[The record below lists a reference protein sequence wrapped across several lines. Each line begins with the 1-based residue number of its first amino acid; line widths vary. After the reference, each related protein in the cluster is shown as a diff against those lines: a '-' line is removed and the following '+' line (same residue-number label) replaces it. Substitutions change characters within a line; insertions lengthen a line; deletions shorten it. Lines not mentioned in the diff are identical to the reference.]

1 MISSPHGLIFFGGDF
16 LASLYLEPENPF
28 YLTSLSSHP
37 ILQKLEIV
45 EIAIDPERRE
55 WTFLLKGEP
64 QGDADLWEE
73 LSQAVRDT
81 VPEVQ
86 SVRFEWTMENVES
99 EELYLAKAVQQVKLV
114 TGDMIA
120 ENGGNGTAKK
130 NRRKRSL
137 LANSVAGQALP
148 IVDLQEEERNVV
160 ICGEVVSF
168 ESRLTRTGKTLIM
181 FDLSDGTDSLSCKAF
196 LDEPGDLGIKKGKWF
211 KVRGNLQ
218 FQTFDNQLAL
228 MVQSLAVAEGPP
240 PLVDAAPEKRMELH
254 LHTKMSGLD
263 GTIDVAEVVKLA
275 ASLGHEAL
283 AITDHGVIQAFPDAH
298 RAGKKYGVK
307 ILYGVEGYLVD
318 DPESK
323 GRSYHI
329 IILAK
334 NQEGLQNLYR
344 LVSYAHLH
352 HFYRTPRIPRALLE
366 AHRQGLILGSAC
378 EAGEVYQAV
387 LNGNPDLLKIA
398 SFYDYLE
405 IQPLDN
411 NGFLIGTTH
420 VQSRDNLAT
429 INKKIVK
436 IGDTL
441 GLPVV
446 ATGDVHYLRPEDSL
460 VRTILLAGRGFDDA
474 ERQTPVYY
482 RTTQEMLEEFTYLG
496 TDKAREVVITNPR
509 HVAAQ
514 IESLK
519 PVPDGLHPPHIEN
532 AEADLEEMTYKTA
545 RETYGDPLPEIVQAR
560 LDRELKAIIGNG
572 YASLYLIAHKL
583 VKRSLDDGYLV
594 GSRGS
599 VGSSL
604 VATMCGI
611 TEVNP
616 LAPHYVCPHCYWS
629 EFFTEGEVGSGVDLP
644 EKACPNCGNK
654 AARLGFEIPFEVF
667 MGFYGD
673 KVPDIDLNFSG
684 EYQGHIHDYTVELF
698 GSDKV
703 YRAGTIGT
711 LADKTAYGFVMK
723 YLEQANQSRRS
734 AEVNR
739 LVSKLAGARR
749 TTGQHPGGMV
759 VVPADENIFNFT
771 PIQYPANDP
780 SSGTITTHFEYHAL
794 EDSLVK
800 LDILGHDDPTML
812 RFLQDLTGTAVL
824 DIALD
829 DEKTMSIF
837 SSLEHLGVTEDQIG
851 TPVGTLGIPEFGT
864 RFVRQM
870 LIDTSPKTFSDLVRI
885 SGLSHGTNVWTNNAQ
900 NLIRSGV
907 TDLSN
912 VIATRDDI
920 MSYLMLRG
928 VESGAAFNI
937 MEKVRRGRGLTDED
951 VALLR
956 EFEVPEWY
964 IESCNKISYMFPKA
978 HAVAYVTMAF
988 RIAFF
993 KVHHPLPFYAAL
1005 FSLRAGDFDAQLLI
1019 GGEQVIKAEI
1029 EAINAK
1035 GFEATP
1041 KERSTVTQLEIVVEA
1056 LARGVVFLPVD
1067 LYKSSDRHFQIED
1080 SGLRPPLA
1088 SLQGVGAS
1096 AAHGIVQS
1104 RAQGEF
1110 ISIEDLRQ
1118 RSGITKA
1125 VVETLRLHGC
1135 LDALPETNQ
1144 LTLF

>member
-1 MISSPHGLIFFGGDF
+1 M
-16 LASLYLEPENPF
+16 ASLYLEPEDRY
-28 YLTSLSSHP
+28 YLASLSSHP
-37 ILQKLEIV
+37 ISQELEIV
-45 EIAIDPERRE
+45 EIGIDPERKE
-55 WTFLLKGEP
+55 WTFLLKGKP
-64 QGDADLWEE
+64 RGDADLWYE
-73 LSQAVRDT
+73 LSEAVRQA

-86 SVRFEWTMENVES
+86 RVRFEWTMEMEHHEDS
-99 EELYLAKAVQQVKLV
+99 DELYLQKAVQQVKLV
-114 TGDMIA
+114 TPETVT
-120 ENGGNGTAKK
+120 ENGGNGNGKR
-130 NRRKRSL
+130 NRRRRSL
-137 LANSVAGQALP
+137 LASSVPGQAVP
-148 IVDLQEEERNVV
+148 IIDLQEEERNIV

-181 FDLSDGTDSLSCKAF
+181 FDLFDGTDSLSCKAF
-196 LDEPGDLGIKKGKWF
+196 LDEPEELGIKKGKWL

-218 FQTFDNQLAL
+218 FQSFDNQLAL
-228 MVQSLAVAEGPP
+228 MVQSLAPAETPP
-240 PLVDAAPEKRMELH
+240 ALVDAAAKKRVELH

-263 GTIDVAEVVKLA
+263 GTIDVAEAVKLA

-283 AITDHGVIQAFPDAH
+283 AITDHGVVQAFPDAH
-298 RAGKKYGVK
+298 RAGKKHGVK

-329 IILAK
+329 IILAQ

-344 LVSYAHLH
+344 LVSYAHLD

-387 LNGNPDLLKIA
+387 LNGNPEVLKIA

-420 VQSRDNLAT
+420 VQSKDDLARV
-429 INKKIVK
+429 NKQIVK

-460 VRTILLAGRGFDDA
+460 IRTILLAGRGFDDA
-474 ERQTPVYY
+474 EQQAPVFY
-482 RTTQEMLEEFTYLG
+482 RTTQEMLDEFSYLG
-496 TDKAREVVITNPR
+496 LEKAREVVITNPR

-514 IESLK
+514 IEALQ

-532 AEADLEEMTYKTA
+532 AEVDLERMSYATA
-545 RETYGDPLPEIVQAR
+545 RATYGDPLPEIVQTR
-560 LDRELKAIIGNG
+560 LDRELKAIISNG

-583 VKRSLDDGYLV
+583 VKKSLDDGYLV

-616 LAPHYVCPHCYWS
+616 LAPHYVCPACYWS

-644 EKACPNCGNK
+644 EKDCPSCGTK
-654 AARLGFEIPFEVF
+654 LARHGFEIPFEVF

-684 EYQGHIHDYTVELF
+684 EYQGQIHDYTVELF
-698 GSDKV
+698 GSEKV

-711 LADKTAYGFVMK
+711 LADKTAFGFVMK
-723 YLEQANQSRRS
+723 YLEQTNQSKRS

-759 VVPADENIFNFT
+759 VVPADQEIFSFT
-771 PIQYPANDP
+771 PIQYPANDS

-812 RFLQDLTGTAVL
+812 RFLEDLTGIKVL

-829 DEKTMSIF
+829 DKKTMSIF
-837 SSLEHLGVTEDQIG
+837 SSLEHLGVTEEQIG

-870 LIDTSPKTFSDLVRI
+870 LIDTSPQTFSDLVRI

-900 NLIRSGV
+900 DLIRSGV

-920 MSYLMLRG
+920 MSYLMLQG
-928 VESGAAFNI
+928 LESGDAFNI
-937 MEKVRRGRGLTDED
+937 MEKVRKGRGLSDED

-956 EFEVPEWY
+956 EFAVPEWY
-964 IESCNKISYMFPKA
+964 IDSCRKISYMFPKA

-1005 FSLRAGDFDAQLLI
+1005 FSLRAGDFDAQLLV
-1019 GGEQVIKAEI
+1019 GGETVIKAEM
-1029 EAINAK
+1029 EAIDAK

-1041 KERSTVTQLEIVVEA
+1041 KERSTVNQLEIVMEA
-1056 LARGVVFLPVD
+1056 LARGVRFLPVD
-1067 LYKSSDRHFQIED
+1067 LYKSSDRFFQIED
-1080 SGLRPPLA
+1080 GALRPPLA

-1096 AAHGIVQS
+1096 AAHGILQA
-1104 RAQGEF
+1104 REGGEF

-1135 LDALPETNQ
+1135 LDDLPETNQ

>member
-1 MISSPHGLIFFGGDF
+1 MIFLTSFILEPDDRYI
-16 LASLYLEPENPF
+16 LASLSSNPIASQLEVAHIE
-28 YLTSLSSHP
+28 
-37 ILQKLEIV
+37 V
-45 EIAIDPERRE
+45 DPQRRE
-55 WTFLLKGEP
+55 WTIFIKGTP
-64 QGDADLWEE
+64 QGDTELWDE
-73 LSQAVRDT
+73 LSKALRDQ
-81 VPEVQ
+81 VPEVL
-86 SVRFEWTMENVES
+86 SVRLEWTMESVDS
-99 EELYLAKAVQQVKLV
+99 DELYLQNAARQVNRV
-114 TGDMIA
+114 ENSSIVA
-120 ENGGNGTAKK
+120 ENGGSRGSS
-130 NRRKRSL
+130 NRRRRGL
-137 LANSVAGQALP
+137 LAKSIAGQEVP

-181 FDLSDGTDSLSCKAF
+181 FDLYDGTDTLSCKAF
-196 LDEPGDLGIKKGKWF
+196 LDEPEELGIKKGKWF

-218 FQTFDNQLAL
+218 FQSFDNQLAL
-228 MVQSLAVAEGPP
+228 MVQTMAPNETPPSLI
-240 PLVDAAPEKRMELH
+240 DDAPEKRVELH

-263 GTIDVAEVVKLA
+263 GTIDVGDVVQLV

-283 AITDHGVIQAFPDAH
+283 AITDHGVVQAFPDAH
-298 RAGKKYGVK
+298 RAGKKHGVK
-307 ILYGVEGYLVD
+307 ILYGVEGYLID

-323 GRSYHI
+323 SRSYHI

-334 NQEGLQNLYR
+334 NLTGLHNLYR
-344 LVSYAHLH
+344 LVSYSHLDY
-352 HFYRTPRIPRALLE
+352 FYRSPRIPRTVLE
-366 AHRQGLILGSAC
+366 ANREGLILGSAC
-378 EAGEVYQAV
+378 EAGEVYQAI
-387 LNGNPDLLKIA
+387 LTGNPDVMKIA

-411 NGFLIGTTH
+411 NQFLIGSTH
-420 VQSRDNLAT
+420 VQSKNDLMRV
-429 INKKIVK
+429 NKQIVK
-436 IGDTL
+436 IGESL
-441 GLPVV
+441 NLPVV

-460 VRTILLAGRGFDDA
+460 IRTILLAGRGFDDA
-474 ERQTPVYY
+474 ERQAPLYY
-482 RTTQEMLEEFTYLG
+482 RTTAEMLEEFAYLG
-496 TDKAREVVITNPR
+496 EEKAYEVVVTNPR
-509 HVAAQ
+509 KIAAE
-514 IESLK
+514 IEALK

-532 AEADLEEMTYKTA
+532 AEEDLEEMTYQTA
-545 RETYGDPLPEIVQAR
+545 RKIYGDPLPPIVEAR
-560 LDRELKAIIGNG
+560 LARELKAIISNG
-572 YASLYLIAHKL
+572 YASLYLIAQKL

-616 LAPHYVCPHCYWS
+616 LPPHYVCPSCHWS

-644 EKACPNCGNK
+644 HKECPECGTNLQ
-654 AARLGFEIPFEVF
+654 RFGFEIPFEVF
-667 MGFYGD
+667 MGFHGD

-684 EYQGHIHDYTVELF
+684 EYQAQIHDYTIELF
-698 GSDKV
+698 GSENV
-703 YRAGTIGT
+703 FRAGTIGT

-723 YLEQANQSRRS
+723 YLEQTNQTKRN

-759 VVPADENIFNFT
+759 VVPPDKDVFEFT
-771 PIQYPANDP
+771 PIQYPANDS

-812 RFLQDLTGTAVL
+812 RLLQDLTGVAAS
-824 DIALD
+824 DISLD
-829 DEKTMSIF
+829 DQDTMAIF
-837 SSLEHLGVTEDQIG
+837 SSLETLGVREDQIG

-900 NLIRSGV
+900 DLIRAGI

-928 VESGAAFNI
+928 LEARDAFRI
-937 MEKVRRGRGLTDED
+937 MEQVRKGRGLSDD
-951 VALLR
+951 DMALLR
-956 EFEVPEWY
+956 KFKVPEWY

-988 RIAFF
+988 RIAYF
-993 KVHHPLPFYAAL
+993 KVHYPLPFYATL
-1005 FSLRAGDFDAQLLI
+1005 FSLRAGEIDAQLLA
-1019 GGEQVIKAEI
+1019 GGESRVRAEM

-1041 KERSTVTQLEIVVEA
+1041 KERSTLTQLEIVLEA

-1067 LYKSSDRHFQIED
+1067 LYKSSDRLFQIEEG
-1080 SGLRPPLA
+1080 GLRPPFA
-1088 SLQGVGAS
+1088 SLQGVGTS
-1096 AAHGIVQS
+1096 AAAGIVEA
-1104 RAQGEF
+1104 RKDGEF
-1110 ISIEDLRQ
+1110 ISVEDLRQ

-1135 LDALPETNQ
+1135 LNGLPETNQ

>member
-1 MISSPHGLIFFGGDF
+1 MIFLTSFILEPDDRYI
-16 LASLYLEPENPF
+16 LASLSSNPIASQLEVAHIE
-28 YLTSLSSHP
+28 
-37 ILQKLEIV
+37 V
-45 EIAIDPERRE
+45 DPQRRE
-55 WTFLLKGEP
+55 WTIFIKGTP
-64 QGDADLWEE
+64 QGDTELWDE
-73 LSQAVRDT
+73 LSKALRDQ
-81 VPEVQ
+81 VPEVL
-86 SVRFEWTMENVES
+86 SVRLEWTMESVDS
-99 EELYLAKAVQQVKLV
+99 DELYLQNAARQVNRV
-114 TGDMIA
+114 ENSSIVA
-120 ENGGNGTAKK
+120 ENGGSRGSS
-130 NRRKRSL
+130 NRRRRGL
-137 LANSVAGQALP
+137 LAKSIAGQEVP

-181 FDLSDGTDSLSCKAF
+181 FDLYDGTDTLSCKAF
-196 LDEPGDLGIKKGKWF
+196 LDEPEELGIKKGKWF

-218 FQTFDNQLAL
+218 FQSFDNQLAL
-228 MVQSLAVAEGPP
+228 MVQTMAPNETPPSLID
-240 PLVDAAPEKRMELH
+240 DASEKRVELH

-263 GTIDVAEVVKLA
+263 GTIDVGDVVQLV

-283 AITDHGVIQAFPDAH
+283 AITDHGVVQAFPDAH
-298 RAGKKYGVK
+298 RAGKKHGVK
-307 ILYGVEGYLVD
+307 ILYGVEGYLID

-323 GRSYHI
+323 SRSYHI
-329 IILAK
+329 VILAK
-334 NQEGLQNLYR
+334 NLTGLHNLYR
-344 LVSYAHLH
+344 LVSYSHLDY
-352 HFYRTPRIPRALLE
+352 FYRSPRIPRTVLE
-366 AHRQGLILGSAC
+366 ANREGLILGSAC
-378 EAGEVYQAV
+378 EAGEVYQAI
-387 LNGNPDLLKIA
+387 LTGNPDVMKIA

-411 NGFLIGTTH
+411 NQFLIGSTH
-420 VQSRDNLAT
+420 VQSKNDLMRV
-429 INKKIVK
+429 NKQIVK
-436 IGDTL
+436 IGESL
-441 GLPVV
+441 SLPVV

-460 VRTILLAGRGFDDA
+460 IRTILLAGRGFDDA
-474 ERQTPVYY
+474 ERQAPLYY
-482 RTTQEMLEEFTYLG
+482 RTTAEMLEEFAYLG
-496 TDKAREVVITNPR
+496 EEKAYEVVVTNPR
-509 HVAAQ
+509 KIAAE
-514 IESLK
+514 IEALK

-532 AEADLEEMTYKTA
+532 AEEDLEEMTYQTA
-545 RETYGDPLPEIVQAR
+545 RKIYGDPLPPIVEAR
-560 LDRELKAIIGNG
+560 LARELKAIISNG
-572 YASLYLIAHKL
+572 YASLYLIAQKL

-616 LAPHYVCPHCYWS
+616 LPPHYVCPSCHWS

-644 EKACPNCGNK
+644 HKECPECGTNLQ
-654 AARLGFEIPFEVF
+654 RFGFEIPFEVF
-667 MGFYGD
+667 MGFHGD

-684 EYQGHIHDYTVELF
+684 EYQAQIHDYTIELF
-698 GSDKV
+698 GSENV
-703 YRAGTIGT
+703 FRAGTIGT

-723 YLEQANQSRRS
+723 YLEQTNQTKRN

-759 VVPADENIFNFT
+759 VVPPDKDVFEFT
-771 PIQYPANDP
+771 PIQYPANDS

-812 RFLQDLTGTAVL
+812 RLLQDLTGVAAS
-824 DIALD
+824 DISLD
-829 DEKTMSIF
+829 DQDTMAIF
-837 SSLEHLGVTEDQIG
+837 SSLETLGVREDQIG

-900 NLIRSGV
+900 DLIRAGI

-928 VESGAAFNI
+928 LEARDAFRI
-937 MEKVRRGRGLTDED
+937 MEQVRKGRGLSDD
-951 VALLR
+951 DMALLR
-956 EFEVPEWY
+956 KFKVPEWY

-988 RIAFF
+988 RIAYF
-993 KVHHPLPFYAAL
+993 KVHYPLPFYATL
-1005 FSLRAGDFDAQLLI
+1005 FSLRAGEIDAQLLA
-1019 GGEQVIKAEI
+1019 GGGSRVRAEM

-1041 KERSTVTQLEIVVEA
+1041 KERSTLTQLEIVLEA

-1067 LYKSSDRHFQIED
+1067 LYKSSDRLFQIEEG
-1080 SGLRPPLA
+1080 GLRPPFA
-1088 SLQGVGAS
+1088 SLQGVGTS
-1096 AAHGIVQS
+1096 AAAGIVEA
-1104 RAQGEF
+1104 RKDGEF
-1110 ISIEDLRQ
+1110 ISVEDLRE

-1135 LDALPETNQ
+1135 LNGLPETNQ

>member
-1 MISSPHGLIFFGGDF
+1 MTSFILEPDDRYI
-16 LASLYLEPENPF
+16 LASLSSNPIASQLEVAHIE
-28 YLTSLSSHP
+28 
-37 ILQKLEIV
+37 V
-45 EIAIDPERRE
+45 DPQRRE
-55 WTFLLKGEP
+55 WTIFIKGTP
-64 QGDADLWEE
+64 QGDTELWDE
-73 LSQAVRDT
+73 LSKALRDQ
-81 VPEVQ
+81 VPEVL
-86 SVRFEWTMENVES
+86 SVRLEWTMESVDS
-99 EELYLAKAVQQVKLV
+99 DELYLQNAARQVNRV
-114 TGDMIA
+114 ENSSIVA
-120 ENGGNGTAKK
+120 ENGGSRGSS
-130 NRRKRSL
+130 NRRRRGL
-137 LANSVAGQALP
+137 LAKSIAGQEVP

-181 FDLSDGTDSLSCKAF
+181 FDLYDGTDTLSCKAF
-196 LDEPGDLGIKKGKWF
+196 LDEPEELGIKKGKWF

-218 FQTFDNQLAL
+218 FQSFDNQLAL
-228 MVQSLAVAEGPP
+228 MVQTMAPNETPPSLID
-240 PLVDAAPEKRMELH
+240 DASEKRVELH

-263 GTIDVAEVVKLA
+263 GTIDVGDVVQLA

-283 AITDHGVIQAFPDAH
+283 AITDHGVVQAFPDAH
-298 RAGKKYGVK
+298 RAGKKHGVK
-307 ILYGVEGYLVD
+307 ILYGVEGYLID

-323 GRSYHI
+323 SRSYHI

-334 NQEGLQNLYR
+334 NLTGLHNLYR
-344 LVSYAHLH
+344 LVSYSHLDY
-352 HFYRTPRIPRALLE
+352 FYRSPRIPRTVLE
-366 AHRQGLILGSAC
+366 ANREGLILGSAC
-378 EAGEVYQAV
+378 EAGEVYQAI
-387 LNGNPDLLKIA
+387 LTGNPDVMKIA

-411 NGFLIGTTH
+411 NQFLIGSTH
-420 VQSRDNLAT
+420 VQSKNDLMRV
-429 INKKIVK
+429 NKQIVK
-436 IGDTL
+436 IGESL
-441 GLPVV
+441 NLPVV

-460 VRTILLAGRGFDDA
+460 IRTILLAGRGFDDA
-474 ERQTPVYY
+474 ERQAPLYY
-482 RTTQEMLEEFTYLG
+482 RTTAEMLEEFAYLG
-496 TDKAREVVITNPR
+496 EEKAYEVVVTNPR
-509 HVAAQ
+509 KIAAE
-514 IESLK
+514 IEALK

-532 AEADLEEMTYKTA
+532 AEEDLEEMTYQTA
-545 RETYGDPLPEIVQAR
+545 RKIYGDPLPPIVEAR
-560 LDRELKAIIGNG
+560 LARELKAIISNG
-572 YASLYLIAHKL
+572 YASLYLIAQKL

-616 LAPHYVCPHCYWS
+616 LPPHYVCPSCHWS

-644 EKACPNCGNK
+644 HKECPECGTNLQ
-654 AARLGFEIPFEVF
+654 RFGFEIPFEVF
-667 MGFYGD
+667 MGFHGD

-684 EYQGHIHDYTVELF
+684 EYQAQIHDYTIELF
-698 GSDKV
+698 GSENV
-703 YRAGTIGT
+703 FRAGTIGT

-723 YLEQANQSRRS
+723 YLEQTNQTKRN

-759 VVPADENIFNFT
+759 VVPPDKDVFEFT
-771 PIQYPANDP
+771 PIQYPANDS

-812 RFLQDLTGTAVL
+812 RLLQDLTGVAAS
-824 DIALD
+824 DISLD
-829 DEKTMSIF
+829 DQDTMAIF
-837 SSLEHLGVTEDQIG
+837 SSLETLGVREDQIG

-900 NLIRSGV
+900 DLIRAGI

-928 VESGAAFNI
+928 LEARDAFRI
-937 MEKVRRGRGLTDED
+937 MEQVRKGRGLSDD
-951 VALLR
+951 DMALLR
-956 EFEVPEWY
+956 KFKVPEWY

-988 RIAFF
+988 RIAYF
-993 KVHHPLPFYAAL
+993 KVHYPLPFYATL
-1005 FSLRAGDFDAQLLI
+1005 FSLRAGEIDAQLLA
-1019 GGEQVIKAEI
+1019 GGESRVRAEM

-1041 KERSTVTQLEIVVEA
+1041 KERSTLTQLEIVLEA

-1067 LYKSSDRHFQIED
+1067 LYKSSDRLFQIEEG
-1080 SGLRPPLA
+1080 GLRPPFA
-1088 SLQGVGAS
+1088 SLQGVGTS
-1096 AAHGIVQS
+1096 AAAGIVEA
-1104 RAQGEF
+1104 RKDGEF
-1110 ISIEDLRQ
+1110 ISVEDLRQ

-1135 LDALPETNQ
+1135 LNGLPETNQ

>member
-1 MISSPHGLIFFGGDF
+1 MGVIFLTSFILEPDDRYI
-16 LASLYLEPENPF
+16 LASLSSNPIASQLEVAHIE
-28 YLTSLSSHP
+28 
-37 ILQKLEIV
+37 V
-45 EIAIDPERRE
+45 DPQRRE
-55 WTFLLKGEP
+55 WTIFIKGTP
-64 QGDADLWEE
+64 QGDTELWDE
-73 LSQAVRDT
+73 LSKALRDQ
-81 VPEVQ
+81 VPEVL
-86 SVRFEWTMENVES
+86 SVRLEWTMESVDS
-99 EELYLAKAVQQVKLV
+99 DELYLQNAARQVNRV
-114 TGDMIA
+114 ENSSIVA
-120 ENGGNGTAKK
+120 ENGGSRGSS
-130 NRRKRSL
+130 NRRRRGL
-137 LANSVAGQALP
+137 LAKSIAGQEVP

-181 FDLSDGTDSLSCKAF
+181 FDLYDGTDTLSCKAF
-196 LDEPGDLGIKKGKWF
+196 LDEPEELGIKKGKWF

-218 FQTFDNQLAL
+218 FQSFDNQLAL
-228 MVQSLAVAEGPP
+228 MVQTMAPNETPPSLID
-240 PLVDAAPEKRMELH
+240 DASEKRVELH

-263 GTIDVAEVVKLA
+263 GTIDVGDVVQLA

-283 AITDHGVIQAFPDAH
+283 AITDHGVVQAFPDAH
-298 RAGKKYGVK
+298 RAGKKHGVK
-307 ILYGVEGYLVD
+307 ILYGVEGYLID

-323 GRSYHI
+323 SRSYHI

-334 NQEGLQNLYR
+334 NLTGLHNLYR
-344 LVSYAHLH
+344 LVSYSHLDY
-352 HFYRTPRIPRALLE
+352 FYRSPRIPRTVLE
-366 AHRQGLILGSAC
+366 ANREGLILGSAC
-378 EAGEVYQAV
+378 EAGEVYQAI
-387 LNGNPDLLKIA
+387 LTGNPDVMKIA

-411 NGFLIGTTH
+411 NQFLIGSTH
-420 VQSRDNLAT
+420 VQSKNDLMRV
-429 INKKIVK
+429 NKQIVK
-436 IGDTL
+436 IGESL
-441 GLPVV
+441 NLPVV

-460 VRTILLAGRGFDDA
+460 IRTILLAGRGFDDA
-474 ERQTPVYY
+474 ERQAPLYY
-482 RTTQEMLEEFTYLG
+482 RTTAEMLEEFAYLG
-496 TDKAREVVITNPR
+496 EEKAYEVVVTNPR
-509 HVAAQ
+509 KIAAE
-514 IESLK
+514 IEALK

-532 AEADLEEMTYKTA
+532 AEEDLEEMTYQTA
-545 RETYGDPLPEIVQAR
+545 RKIYGDPLPPIVEAR
-560 LDRELKAIIGNG
+560 LARELKAIISNG
-572 YASLYLIAHKL
+572 YASLYLIAQKL

-616 LAPHYVCPHCYWS
+616 LPPHYVCPSCHWS

-644 EKACPNCGNK
+644 HKECPECGTNLQ
-654 AARLGFEIPFEVF
+654 RFGFEIPFEVF
-667 MGFYGD
+667 MGFHGD

-684 EYQGHIHDYTVELF
+684 EYQAQIHDYTIELF
-698 GSDKV
+698 GSENV
-703 YRAGTIGT
+703 FRAGTIGT

-723 YLEQANQSRRS
+723 YLEQTNQTKRN

-759 VVPADENIFNFT
+759 VVPPDKDVFEFT
-771 PIQYPANDP
+771 PIQYPANDS

-812 RFLQDLTGTAVL
+812 RLLQDLTGVAAS
-824 DIALD
+824 DISLD
-829 DEKTMSIF
+829 DQDTMAIF
-837 SSLEHLGVTEDQIG
+837 SSLETLGVREDQIG

-900 NLIRSGV
+900 DLIRAGI

-928 VESGAAFNI
+928 LEARDAFRI
-937 MEKVRRGRGLTDED
+937 MEQVRKGRGLSDD
-951 VALLR
+951 DMALLR
-956 EFEVPEWY
+956 KFKVPEWY

-988 RIAFF
+988 RIAYF
-993 KVHHPLPFYAAL
+993 KVHYPLPFYATL
-1005 FSLRAGDFDAQLLI
+1005 FSLRAGEIDAQLLA
-1019 GGEQVIKAEI
+1019 GGESRVRAEM

-1041 KERSTVTQLEIVVEA
+1041 KERSTLTQLEIVLEA

-1067 LYKSSDRHFQIED
+1067 LYKSSDRLFQIEEG
-1080 SGLRPPLA
+1080 GLRPPFA
-1088 SLQGVGAS
+1088 SLQGVGTS
-1096 AAHGIVQS
+1096 AAAGIVEA
-1104 RAQGEF
+1104 RKDGEF
-1110 ISIEDLRQ
+1110 ISVEDLRQ

-1135 LDALPETNQ
+1135 LNGLPETNQ